1 MLTAGTLLAG
11 RYEIVGR
18 IGAGGM
24 SNVYKAKDQKLNRF
38 VAVKVLKPEFS
49 ADATFVKKFRVEAQ
63 SAAGLSH
70 PNIVNVYDVG
80 EEDGIYYI
88 VMELVQGES
97 L

>member
-1 MLTAGTLLAG
+1 MLTSGTILAG

-38 VAVKVLKPEFS
+38 VAIKVLNRS
-49 ADATFVKKFRVEAQ
+49 T
-63 SAAGLSH
+63 
-70 PNIVNVYDVG
+70 
-80 EEDGIYYI
+80 
-88 VMELVQGES
+88 VQMQC

>member
-49 ADATFVKKFRVEAQ
+49 ADATFVKNSWWKLNLPPDYPIRILSMSMMLVRKTGFIILLWNWFR
-63 SAAGLSH
+63 
-70 PNIVNVYDVG
+70 
-80 EEDGIYYI
+80 
-88 VMELVQGES
+88 ES